1 MLLLL
6 LLLLVLRR
14 EAENITFLPA
24 PWNVIIKFSTDF
36 SLGIFFLKL
45 KLEKV

>member
-1 MLLLL
+1 M

-24 PWNVIIKFSTDF
+24 PWNMVIKFSTGF
-36 SLGIFFLKL
+36 SVGIFLLKL